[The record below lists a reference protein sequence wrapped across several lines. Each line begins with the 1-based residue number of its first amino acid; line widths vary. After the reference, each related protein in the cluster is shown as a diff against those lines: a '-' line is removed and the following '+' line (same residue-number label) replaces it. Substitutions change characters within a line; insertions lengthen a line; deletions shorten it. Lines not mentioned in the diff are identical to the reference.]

1 MHLFVGLENRKL
13 LMIKKLEIIYIQH
26 TPCAVS
32 FHQFYDSNSGSMVW
46 RADAVEYNCF
56 IQEDTKENAR
66 WRVVE
71 CITSILQ
78 EKDHNNTGEKKC

>member
-1 MHLFVGLENRKL
+1 
-13 LMIKKLEIIYIQH
+13 MIKKLEIIYVKH
-26 TPCAVS
+26 TPCVVN
-32 FHQFYDSNSGSMVW
+32 FHQFYDSNYGRMVW